1 MSLCSILGNVTTV
14 GFCGS
19 HFVKLLSERCY
30 SVKLLFVFTGKY
42 REMLYANYPGTKQ
55 SLEEITSLILNL
67 LSQNKAEGRAVNMS
81 WEGEALQKAPSQFWE
96 LGKKIPLLSLTSHQ
110 LMLWAMRFKNIYC
123 CPSLHNCC
131 GYSCCCS
138 CWSPAAPFAPQPP
151 AAANSIASPA
161 VEHVPF

>member
-30 SVKLLFVFTGKY
+30 MVKLLLVSTGKY

-67 LSQNKAEGRAVNMS
+67 PSQNKAEGRAVNIS
-81 WEGEALQKAPSQFWE
+81 WEGEALQKPPSQF
-96 LGKKIPLLSLTSHQ
+96 
-110 LMLWAMRFKNIYC
+110 
-123 CPSLHNCC
+123 
-131 GYSCCCS
+131 
-138 CWSPAAPFAPQPP
+138 
-151 AAANSIASPA
+151 
-161 VEHVPF
+161 